1 MALKKNKEGNYS
13 LRSEKQLA
21 EALALRD
28 DMEHMAEGLREK
40 IAETKLGQ
48 ALQSFEEDAA
58 ALSAAIDRFVL
69 ERYSA
74 GEGYEDANWKLTKV
88 VGHSRRWNADKLQ
101 KLIPYGVFK
110 KIVKVE
116 VVPNLLNEAVK
127 NGEIDLEAVDAAYED
142 TPNAPYVKRTRR
154 SQSGGDEAAMLAE
167 KLA

>member
-1 MALKKNKEGNYS
+1 
-13 LRSEKQLA
+13 LA

-74 GEGYEDANWKLTKV
+74 GEGYEDANWKLRRMMRLTSTLTE
-88 VGHSRRWNADKLQ
+88 SR
-101 KLIPYGVFK
+101 
-110 KIVKVE
+110 
-116 VVPNLLNEAVK
+116 
-127 NGEIDLEAVDAAYED
+127 AAGIS
-142 TPNAPYVKRTRR
+142 TSTSKSTVLTT
-154 SQSGGDEAAMLAE
+154 SS
-167 KLA
+167 